1 MAGEPELDV
10 AIESIQ
16 RGETHIDLTGVGY
29 LDDKLAAR
37 LADAIET
44 EKVDVEWD
52 FVQAQHEDG
61 DFNKRT
67 GDAEEE
73 LEYGS
78 AASKLPHVMSVSV
91 KMNRYGRYAIIGLTE
106 NPTDSELLPHG
117 FGAKMSPIGLTRAD
131 GRPCLDSK
139 YAPTDDIICVAVR
152 QGNVELRRNGK
163 LVEVLGPAPPKCPG
177 LYAKLFIREPDV
189 LVRLVETA
197 TCSKVA
203 TLLLSS
209 NKIGDKG
216 VASLVE
222 AIKKESSLLTQ
233 LDLSLNRLCDDGA
246 VQLAEALETEGCK
259 LKVLNVAHNS
269 IGDRGTARLGEALE
283 REFCAVTNLDLTD
296 NDVGDAG
303 AIRLAEALGKES
315 CCVRSV
321 KLSCNLIESGGI
333 IALAEALEKKTC
345 KVEAIGL
352 GMNRPEKHAKKRLA
366 KALAST
372 LRLDVV

>member
-1 MAGEPELDV
+1 MAGEPELDD

-16 RGETHIDLTGVGY
+16 GGETQINLTGVGY
-29 LDDKLAAR
+29 LDDKLAAQ
-37 LADAIET
+37 LADAIKT
-44 EKVDVEWD
+44 EEVAVEWD
-52 FVQAQHEDG
+52 FVQAQFEGG
-61 DFNKRT
+61 DFSRRT
-67 GDAEEE
+67 GEAQEEF
-73 LEYGS
+73 EYGNTV
-78 AASKLPHVMSVSV
+78 SKLPNVMSVSV
-91 KMNRYGRYAIIGLTE
+91 KMNRYGRYAILGLTE
-106 NPTDSELLPHG
+106 DPTDSELLPHG

-139 YAPTDDIICVAVR
+139 YTPTEDIICVAVGL
-152 QGNVELRRNGK
+152 GNVELRRNGE
-163 LVEVLGPAPPKCPG
+163 LVEVLGPAPPECPG
-177 LYAKLFIREPDV
+177 LYAKLFIRESDV
-189 LVRLVETA
+189 LVRLMDTA

-222 AIKKESSLLTQ
+222 AIKKETSLLTQ

-246 VQLAEALETEGCK
+246 IHLAEALETKGCK
-259 LKVLNVAHNS
+259 LQDLNVAHNS

-283 REFCAVTNLDLTD
+283 AEVCAVTHLDLTD

-321 KLSCNLIESGGI
+321 KLSCNPLR
-333 IALAEALEKKTC
+333 
-345 KVEAIGL
+345 VEASL
-352 GMNRPEKHAKKRLA
+352 PSLKLWRKKHVKLRPSSWE
-366 KALAST
+366 
-372 LRLDVV
+372 